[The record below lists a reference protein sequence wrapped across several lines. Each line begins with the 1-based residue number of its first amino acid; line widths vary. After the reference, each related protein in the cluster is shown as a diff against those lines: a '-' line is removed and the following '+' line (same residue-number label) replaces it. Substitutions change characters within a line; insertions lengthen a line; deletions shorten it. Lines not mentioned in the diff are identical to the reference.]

1 MNILIPNS
9 WLKDY
14 LETNATPKEFA
25 TAMSLTS
32 VSIERMEKVDDDIV
46 YDIEVTT
53 NRPDLMSIIGI
64 AREASAVLP
73 QQGFKAKFKP
83 RTIDYYGKIVPKDNI
98 LNIEID
104 PTLVNRIVAIVLDIT
119 LGPSPKII
127 ADRLTKSG
135 IRSINNVVDV
145 TNYIMRE
152 IGHPS
157 HVFDYDRIPNHTL
170 IIRRSKKG
178 EKITTLDDKEYEL
191 AGEDIVADDGKGNI
205 VDLLGIMGTAN
216 SVVTDDT
223 KRIIL
228 FLDNN
233 NPHLLRKTSMGLG
246 IRTEAAVLNEKG
258 LNPDIMFP
266 TLLHGLEL
274 LKEFAHA
281 KAVSP
286 IIDMYPNKVK
296 PKTIT
301 VTKEKIDAT
310 IGIEI
315 PQKTIVE
322 ILESLGFTVSVTN
335 TTFKVEVFTSRIND
349 IDIPEDIIEEVAR
362 VYGYHKIP
370 NNLPSFAEQ
379 DFYHQEKNE
388 FYWIKKIK
396 QAFLYWGY
404 NETYTYSMVSEEQF
418 DGPIENAIAL
428 RNPLTEDRVYLRN
441 SLVPS
446 LLEVCKTNKNRE
458 ELCLFE
464 ISNVY
469 LKTKGLPN
477 EVLTLAGLLK
487 GRSANF
493 SNTKG
498 VVERVFQ
505 ILGIKDFTFE
515 RKEDGLD
522 GAIVTIGKE
531 RIGTIEILD
540 VATFEMN
547 FASLLKHANAKKVYQ
562 IPPKFPPIIEDIR
575 VEIPPKFTYEKV
587 RNTIVAVDSLVNDVS
602 LLDVFQNKRTF
613 RITYLNKTRNLTNED
628 IVPVREKIIKV
639 FEKEFEAAIS

>member
-9 WLKDY
+9 WLKEY
-14 LETNATPKEFA
+14 LETDATPQQFA
-25 TAMSLTS
+25 DAMSLTS
-32 VSIERMEKVDDDIV
+32 VSIERIEKVEDDYI

-73 QQGFKAKFKP
+73 QQGYKAKFKP
-83 RTIDYYGKIVPKDNI
+83 KTIDYYGKIVPKDSI

-152 IGHPS
+152 VGHPS

-170 IIRRSKKG
+170 IIRKSKKG
-178 EKITTLDDKEYEL
+178 EKIITLDDKEYEL
-191 AGEDIVADDGKGNI
+191 SGDDIVADDGSGNI
-205 VDLLGIMGTAN
+205 IDLLGIMGTAN
-216 SVVTDDT
+216 SVVTDNT
-223 KRIIL
+223 KRIVL

-274 LKEFAHA
+274 YKKYANA
-281 KAVSP
+281 QTVSP
-286 IIDMYPNKVK
+286 IIDIYPNKVK
-296 PKTIT
+296 PKSIT

-315 PQKTIVE
+315 PQKTVVE
-322 ILESLGFTVSVTN
+322 ILESLGFTVSVKN
-335 TTFKVEVFTSRIND
+335 TTFTVEIFTSRIND

-370 NNLPSFAEQ
+370 NRLPQFPEQ
-379 DFYHQEKNE
+379 EYYHQEENE

-441 SLVPS
+441 SLIPS
-446 LLEVCKTNKNRE
+446 LLEVCETNKNRE
-458 ELCLFE
+458 ELRLFE
-464 ISNVY
+464 ISNIY
-469 LKTKGLPN
+469 SKNKGLPD
-477 EVLTLAGLLK
+477 EVLTIACLLK

-493 SNTKG
+493 SSIKG
-498 VVERVFQ
+498 VVERVLQ
-505 ILGIKDFTFE
+505 IFGIKDFSFV
-515 RKEDGLD
+515 KKDYGLD
-522 GAIVTIGKE
+522 GADITIGKE
-531 RIGTIEILD
+531 KVGTIEILE

-547 FASLLKHANAKKVYQ
+547 LAQLLEHATPQKAYRV
-562 IPPKFPPIIEDIR
+562 PPKFPPIIEDIR
-575 VEIPPKFTYEKV
+575 VEIPSKFTYAQVKK
-587 RNTIVAVDSLVNDVS
+587 TIAAIDPLIDDVS

-613 RITYLNKTRNLTNED
+613 RITYLDKTRNLTNEE
-628 IVPVREKIIKV
+628 IVPVREKIMKT
-639 FEKEFEAAIS
+639 FEKEFEAVLS